1 MVSPLEQT
9 NVAVATR
16 LVPAPPLWRTLL
28 RNPMLII
35 SSFVVVL
42 LVFVGIF
49 ADRVAP
55 YDPTAIHMGGIIV
68 NGKRVQPPY
77 PPSAQYWFGTDQLG
91 RDIFSRVLYGIRTS
105 LFIGVVVRG
114 GVMVVGITLALIAGQ
129 WIGLVRGGILRF
141 TEIMLAFP
149 PLLIAMALTAA
160 LGPSLQTVTIA
171 LILVGWP
178 DVVRLIYGQVLLTRE
193 MDYIEAARSVGATDF
208 RILMRHILPNIREIL
223 VVAFSVGIPGA
234 VMYEAGLSF
243 FGFGIQPPTP
253 SLGSIIS
260 DGRGYSAVA
269 PWYPLF
275 PGLALVVIVLAFN
288 FLGEG
293 LLKWNERPQQLAK

>member
-1 MVSPLEQT
+1 
-9 NVAVATR
+9 VAVATR

-114 GVMVVGITLALIAGQ
+114 GVMLVGITLALIAGQ
-129 WIGLVRGGILRF
+129 WIGLVRGRILR
-141 TEIMLAFP
+141 
-149 PLLIAMALTAA
+149 
-160 LGPSLQTVTIA
+160 
-171 LILVGWP
+171 
-178 DVVRLIYGQVLLTRE
+178 
-193 MDYIEAARSVGATDF
+193 
-208 RILMRHILPNIREIL
+208 
-223 VVAFSVGIPGA
+223 
-234 VMYEAGLSF
+234 
-243 FGFGIQPPTP
+243 
-253 SLGSIIS
+253 
-260 DGRGYSAVA
+260 
-269 PWYPLF
+269 
-275 PGLALVVIVLAFN
+275 
-288 FLGEG
+288 
-293 LLKWNERPQQLAK
+293 